1 MIFNLIGKNNGVNGS
16 VIKNNGT
23 GVFGPVV
30 GTIYSC
36 TKDLLPNSAG
46 INDFYY
52 VQEDNSLLV
61 GQGVGKP
68 LKEIT
73 GIIISD
79 SAGVNLNDYVTK
91 DALADNLDTVTNNIK
106 ALIPDITE
114 YMKSVDIQA
123 ALNTKAD
130 ASNVYSKTEVDALID
145 AIKAGTAD
153 LDLYLTK
160 ADADNAY
167 ALKNHTHD
175 MSSYLTAADIADF
188 TTSSDVDN
196 KIAAAVSGIGSG
208 DLTKADA
215 DTYYASIDHNHD
227 SQYYKKSETMSSSD
241 ISDAIASAITGVSAN
256 SLTKDQAALLYAPID
271 HKHSD
276 VYTKVETNT
285 QISAAIAAAGLAGN
299 KDVDLS
305 AYLTVTDADATYLK
319 KTDAVT
325 TAAVQAMID
334 GAGHLTNADIAGF
347 LDKDT
352 ADTLYQPVGTYLDQA
367 TADTLYQPI
376 GASSGGLDADT
387 VQNMIDNAGHLT
399 AADVATMQ
407 ADIDA
412 AKADASAAK
421 TAAEQAAQDAQDAKT
436 KAESVETIANDAKT
450 KAESAEAKADAA
462 KTTAETAQATAD
474 AAKTTADNAQA
485 TADNANTIA
494 NNAQAKADTNAA
506 DIANIQTNVTNIQA
520 DVQTAQ
526 STADAAKT
534 QAETNAATFADYVKT
549 ADLKGLVDQYI
560 KEYLAANGSGNSGS
574 SGDNSGGDTGGGT
587 FSYGSLT
594 PGVISTMNIPKNN
607 NGYIQ
612 LTELGC
618 KISEDQIIN
627 NKVHFYVMPGPT
639 AVGDYVAKNY
649 PEGLPIPMSFDGETE
664 ETLAY
669 KKIFTDNHLEYPGW
683 VNGFNNI
690 AGDDDATYDEI
701 SFTGYTILAGWV
713 FGIMMD

>member
-1 MIFNLIGKNNGVNGS
+1 MIFNLISKNNGVNGA

-23 GVFGPVV
+23 EVFTPVV

-36 TKDLLPNSAG
+36 TKDLLPKSAG

-61 GQGVGKP
+61 GQGAGKP

-73 GIIISD
+73 GVIISD

-91 DALADNLDTVTNNIK
+91 DALANNLDTVTNNIK

-160 ADADNAY
+160 ADADNTY

-188 TTSSDVDN
+188 TTNSDVDN
-196 KIAAAVSGIGSG
+196 KIAAAVSGVGSG

-215 DTYYASIDHNHD
+215 DTYYASIGHNHD

-325 TAAVQAMID
+325 TAAVQTMID
-334 GAGHLTNADIAGF
+334 NSGHLTNADIVGF

-352 ADTLYQPVGTYLDQA
+352 ADTLYQPVGTYLDKA

-376 GASSGGLDADT
+376 GTSASGGLDAKT
-387 VQNMIDNAGHLT
+387 VQSMIDNAGHLT

-407 ADIDA
+407 ADINA

-421 TAAEQAAQDAQDAKT
+421 ATATQAAQDAQDAKT

-450 KAESAEAKADAA
+450 KAEAAETKADAA
-462 KTTAETAQATAD
+462 KATAETA
-474 AAKTTADNAQA
+474 KTTAEAAQSA
-485 TADNANTIA
+485 ADTAKSIA
-494 NNAQAKADTNAA
+494 EGAQAKADANETN
-506 DIANIQTNVTNIQA
+506 INNINANITTLQTN
-520 DVQTAQ
+520 VQTAQ

-560 KEYLAANGSGNSGS
+560 KEYLATSGSGS
-574 SGDNSGGDTGGGT
+574 SGGDSGGNSGGDASGGT

-594 PGVISTMNIPKNN
+594 PGVITTLNIPAGGDGNISLTDFGCK
-607 NGYIQ
+607 
-612 LTELGC
+612 LTEDVVMAG
-618 KISEDQIIN
+618 
-627 NKVHFYVMPGPT
+627 KVHFYVMPGTT
-639 AVGDYVAKNY
+639 AVGDYVAKHY
-649 PEGLPIPMSFDGETE
+649 PEGLPIPISVDGPTDETR
-664 ETLAY
+664 AY
-669 KKIFTDNHLEYPGW
+669 DQIWKDHDLEYPGW
-683 VNGFNNI
+683 VSGF
-690 AGDDDATYDEI
+690 DTSTHDDADETFDI
-701 SFTGYTILAGWV
+701 VCMTGYTILAGWV
-713 FGIMMD
+713 FGIMIDPMD

>member
-1 MIFNLIGKNNGVNGS
+1 MIFNLISKNNGVNGA

-23 GVFGPVV
+23 EVFTPVV

-36 TKDLLPNSAG
+36 TKDLLPKSAG

-73 GIIISD
+73 GVIISD
-79 SAGVNLNDYVTK
+79 STGVNLNDYVTK

-160 ADADNAY
+160 ADADNTY

-188 TTSSDVDN
+188 TTNSDVDN
-196 KIAAAVSGIGSG
+196 KIAAAVSGVGSG

-215 DTYYASIDHNHD
+215 DTYYASIGHNHD

-325 TAAVQAMID
+325 TAAVQTMID
-334 GAGHLTNADIAGF
+334 NSGHLTNADIVGF

-352 ADTLYQPVGTYLDQA
+352 ADTLYQPAGTYLDKA

-376 GASSGGLDADT
+376 GTSSGGLDADT

-407 ADIDA
+407 ADINA

-450 KAESAEAKADAA
+450 KAEAAETKADAA
-462 KTTAETAQATAD
+462 KTTAETA
-474 AAKTTADNAQA
+474 KTTAEAAQSAADTAKA
-485 TADNANTIA
+485 TAEA
-494 NNAQAKADTNAA
+494 
-506 DIANIQTNVTNIQA
+506 
-520 DVQTAQ
+520 AQ
-526 STADAAKT
+526 SS
-534 QAETNAATFADYVKT
+534 
-549 ADLKGLVDQYI
+549 VDNI
-560 KEYLAANGSGNSGS
+560 NTYLASDEFKAILEKQMQDIFASSVENPDEDNGGSGDEENPGSGESGSGQGSGSGGSAGGSSTGGSTGTVTPGTKTTFSVQAQNNGSIDLS
-574 SGDNSGGDTGGGT
+574 S
-587 FSYGSLT
+587 L
-594 PGVISTMNIPKNN
+594 GVKFT
-607 NGYIQ
+607 
-612 LTELGC
+612 
-618 KISEDQIIN
+618 EDQILN
-627 NKVHFYVMPGPT
+627 NKIHFYVMPDST
-639 AVGDYVAKNY
+639 AIGSYVQTNH
-649 PEGLPIPMSFDGETE
+649 PEGLEIPISFDGETE
-664 ETLAY
+664 ETVAY
-669 KKIFTDNHLEYPGW
+669 DKIWSDNSLENPGYI
-683 VNGFNNI
+683 VSFDTSNGDDSNGFDVL
-690 AGDDDATYDEI
+690 GM
-701 SFTGYTILAGWV
+701 SSYTISAGWTL
-713 FGIMMD
+713 GILIDA

>member
-1 MIFNLIGKNNGVNGS
+1 MIFNLISKNNGVNGA

-23 GVFGPVV
+23 EVFTPVV

-36 TKDLLPNSAG
+36 TKDLLPKSAG

-61 GQGVGKP
+61 GQGAGKP

-73 GIIISD
+73 GVIISD

-91 DALADNLDTVTNNIK
+91 DALANNLDTVTNNIK

-160 ADADNAY
+160 ADADNTY

-188 TTSSDVDN
+188 TTNSDVDN
-196 KIAAAVSGIGSG
+196 KIAAAVSGVGSG

-215 DTYYASIDHNHD
+215 DTYYASIGHNHD

-325 TAAVQAMID
+325 TAAVQTMID
-334 GAGHLTNADIAGF
+334 NSGHLTNADIVGF

-352 ADTLYQPVGTYLDQA
+352 ADTLYQPVGTYLDKA

-376 GASSGGLDADT
+376 GTSASGGLDAKT
-387 VQNMIDNAGHLT
+387 VQSMIDNAGHLT

-407 ADIDA
+407 ADINA

-421 TAAEQAAQDAQDAKT
+421 ATATQAAQDAQDAKT

-450 KAESAEAKADAA
+450 KAEAAETKAEAAKA
-462 KTTAETAQATAD
+462 TAETAKTAAE
-474 AAKTTADNAQA
+474 AAQSAADTAKS
-485 TADNANTIA
+485 IA
-494 NNAQAKADTNAA
+494 EGAQAKADANETN
-506 DIANIQTNVTNIQA
+506 INNINANIATLQT

-560 KEYLAANGSGNSGS
+560 KEYLATSGSGS
-574 SGDNSGGDTGGGT
+574 SGDNTGGDTGGGT

>member
-1 MIFNLIGKNNGVNGS
+1 MIFNLISKNNGVNGA

-23 GVFGPVV
+23 DVFTPIV

-36 TKDLLPNSAG
+36 TKDLLPKSAG

-52 VQEDNSLLV
+52 VQENNSLLV
-61 GQGVGKP
+61 GQGAGKP

-73 GIIISD
+73 GVIISD

-106 ALIPDITE
+106 ALIPDITK
-114 YMKSVDIQA
+114 YMKSVDIHA

-145 AIKAGTAD
+145 AIKTGTAD

-160 ADADNAY
+160 TDANNTY

-188 TTSSDVDN
+188 TTNSDVDN
-196 KIAAAVSGIGSG
+196 KIAAAVSGVGSG

-215 DTYYASIDHNHD
+215 DTYYASISHNHD
-227 SQYYKKSETMSSSD
+227 GQYYKKSETMSSSD
-241 ISDAIASAITGVSAN
+241 ISDAIASAIAGVSEN
-256 SLTKDQAALLYAPID
+256 SLAKDQAALLYAPIN

-276 VYTKVETNT
+276 VYTKIETNT
-285 QISAAIAAAGLAGN
+285 QISAAIAAAGITGG

-305 AYLTVTDADATYLK
+305 AYLTITDADTTYLK

-334 GAGHLTNADIAGF
+334 SAGHLTNADIAGF

-352 ADTLYQPVGTYLDQA
+352 ADTLYQPTGAYLDKD

-407 ADIDA
+407 ADINA

-421 TAAEQAAQDAQDAKT
+421 TAAEQAAQNAQDAKT

-450 KAESAEAKADAA
+450 KAEAAETKADAA
-462 KTTAETAQATAD
+462 KTTAETA
-474 AAKTTADNAQA
+474 KTTAE
-485 TADNANTIA
+485 
-494 NNAQAKADTNAA
+494 
-506 DIANIQTNVTNIQA
+506 
-520 DVQTAQ
+520 TAQ
-526 STADAAKT
+526 SAADTAKATAEAA
-534 QAETNAATFADYVKT
+534 QNS
-549 ADLKGLVDQYI
+549 VDNI
-560 KEYLAANGSGNSGS
+560 NTYLASDEFKAILEKQMQDIFASSVENPGSGESGSGQGSGSGS
-574 SGDNSGGDTGGGT
+574 SAGGSSTGGSTGTVTPGTKTT
-587 FSYGSLT
+587 FS
-594 PGVISTMNIPKNN
+594 VQAQN
-607 NGYIQ
+607 NGSID
-612 LTELGC
+612 LSSLGV
-618 KISEDQIIN
+618 KFTEDQILN
-627 NKVHFYVMPGPT
+627 NKIHFYVMPDST
-639 AVGDYVAKNY
+639 AIGSYVQTNH
-649 PEGLPIPMSFDGETE
+649 PEGLEIPISFDGETE
-664 ETLAY
+664 ETVAY
-669 KKIFTDNHLEYPGW
+669 DKIWSDNSLENPGYI
-683 VNGFNNI
+683 VSFDTSNGDDSNGF
-690 AGDDDATYDEI
+690 DVLEM
-701 SFTGYTILAGWV
+701 SSYTISAGWTL
-713 FGIMMD
+713 GILIDA

>member
-23 GVFGPVV
+23 GVFSPVV

-73 GIIISD
+73 GVIISD
-79 SAGVNLNDYVTK
+79 STGVNLNDYVTK
-91 DALADNLDTVTNNIK
+91 DALANNLDTGTNNIK

-160 ADADNAY
+160 ADADNTY
-167 ALKNHTHD
+167 ALKDHTHD

-188 TTSSDVDN
+188 TTNSDVDN
-196 KIAAAVSGIGSG
+196 KIAAAVSGVGSG

-215 DTYYASIDHNHD
+215 DAYYADINHNHD
-227 SQYYKKSETMSSSD
+227 DQYYKKSETMNASD

-285 QISAAIAAAGLAGN
+285 QISTAIAAAGLAGDKN
-299 KDVDLS
+299 VDLS
-305 AYLTVTDADATYLK
+305 AYLTITDADTTYLK

-334 GAGHLTNADIAGF
+334 GAGHITNANIAGF

-352 ADTLYQPVGTYLDQA
+352 ADTLYQPVGTYLDKA

-376 GASSGGLDADT
+376 GTSSGGLDADT
-387 VQNMIDNAGHLT
+387 VQNMINNAGHLT

-407 ADIDA
+407 ADINT
-412 AKADASAAK
+412 AK
-421 TAAEQAAQDAQDAKT
+421 TAAEQAAQNAQDAKT

-450 KAESAEAKADAA
+450 KAESAEAKADTA
-462 KTTAETAQATAD
+462 KTTAETA
-474 AAKTTADNAQA
+474 KTTAEAAQSAADTAKA
-485 TADNANTIA
+485 TAEAAQNSVDNINT
-494 NNAQAKADTNAA
+494 
-506 DIANIQTNVTNIQA
+506 
-520 DVQTAQ
+520 
-526 STADAAKT
+526 
-534 QAETNAATFADYVKT
+534 
-549 ADLKGLVDQYI
+549 
-560 KEYLAANGSGNSGS
+560 YLASDEFKAILEKQMQDIFASSVENPNEDNGGSGDEENPGSGGSGSGQGSGSGS
-574 SGDNSGGDTGGGT
+574 SAGGSSTGGSTGTVTPGTKTT
-587 FSYGSLT
+587 FS
-594 PGVISTMNIPKNN
+594 VQAQN
-607 NGYIQ
+607 NGSID
-612 LTELGC
+612 LSSLGV
-618 KISEDQIIN
+618 KITEDQILN
-627 NKVHFYVMPGPT
+627 NKIHFYVMPDST
-639 AVGDYVAKNY
+639 AIGSYVQTNH
-649 PEGLPIPMSFDGETE
+649 PEGLEIPISFDGETE
-664 ETLAY
+664 ETVAY
-669 KKIFTDNHLEYPGW
+669 DKIWSDNSLENPGYI
-683 VNGFNNI
+683 VSFDTSNGDDSNGFDVL
-690 AGDDDATYDEI
+690 GM
-701 SFTGYTILAGWV
+701 SSYTISAGWTL
-713 FGIMMD
+713 GILIDA

>member
-23 GVFGPVV
+23 GVFSPVV

-36 TKDLLPNSAG
+36 TKDLLPASAG

-52 VQEDNSLLV
+52 IQDDNSLLV
-61 GQGVGKP
+61 GQGAGKP
-68 LKEIT
+68 LKKIT
-73 GIIISD
+73 GIVISD
-79 SAGVNLNDYVTK
+79 SAGIDLSNYVTK
-91 DALADNLDTVTNNIK
+91 DDLTDDLDVVTNNIK
-106 ALIPDITE
+106 ALIPDITK

-130 ASNVYSKTEVDALID
+130 VSNTYSKNEVDALIN
-145 AIKAGTAD
+145 AIKAGTAS

-160 ADADNAY
+160 ADANSKY

-175 MSSYLTAADIADF
+175 MSSYLTASDVADF
-188 TTSSDVDN
+188 ATNSDVDS
-196 KIAAAVSGIGSG
+196 KIAAAVSGMGAG
-208 DLTKADA
+208 DLSKADA
-215 DTYYASIDHNHD
+215 DTYYANINHTHD
-227 SQYYKKSETMSSSD
+227 SQYYKKSETMTSSD
-241 ISDAIASAITGVSAN
+241 ISDAITNAIIGVSAN
-256 SLTKDQAALLYAPID
+256 TLTKDQAALLYAPIN
-271 HKHSD
+271 HKHND

-285 QISAAIAAAGLAGN
+285 QISAAIAAAGLTGN

-305 AYLTVTDADATYLK
+305 AYLTITDADSTYLK

-325 TAAVQAMID
+325 AAAVQTMID
-334 GAGHLTNADIAGF
+334 SAGHLTNADIAGL
-347 LDKDT
+347 LDKNT
-352 ADTLYQPVGTYLDQA
+352 ANTLYQPVGIYLDKD

-376 GASSGGLDADT
+376 GASSGIDADT
-387 VQNMIDNAGHLT
+387 VQSMIDNAGHLT
-399 AADVATMQ
+399 AADIATMQ

-450 KAESAEAKADAA
+450 KAEAANAKADTA

-474 AAKTTADNAQA
+474 AAKTAADNAQA
-485 TADNANTIA
+485 TADNANTAA
-494 NNAQAKADTNAA
+494 NNAQAKADANAA
-506 DIANIQTNVTNIQA
+506 DIANLQT

-560 KEYLAANGSGNSGS
+560 KDYLANNSSSSGSGSDAG
-574 SGDNSGGDTGGGT
+574 GDTGGGDTGGGT
-587 FSYGSLT
+587 AAYGSLT

-627 NKVHFYVMPGPT
+627 NQVHFYVMPGST

-669 KKIFTDNHLEYPGW
+669 KKIFSDNHLEYPGW
-683 VNGFNNI
+683 INGFNNV
-690 AGDDDATYDEI
+690 AGDDDGTYDEI
-701 SFTGYTILAGWV
+701 CFTGYTILAGWV

>member
-36 TKDLLPNSAG
+36 TKDLLPKSAG

-114 YMKSVDIQA
+114 YMKSVDIQT

-160 ADADNAY
+160 ADADNTY

-305 AYLTVTDADATYLK
+305 AYLTITDADATYLK

-325 TAAVQAMID
+325 TAAVQTMID

-352 ADTLYQPVGTYLDQA
+352 ADTLYQPVGTYLDKA

-376 GASSGGLDADT
+376 GTSSSGGLDAKT
-387 VQNMIDNAGHLT
+387 VQSMIDNAGHLT

-407 ADIDA
+407 ADINA

-421 TAAEQAAQDAQDAKT
+421 ATATQAAQDAQDAKT
-436 KAESVETIANDAKT
+436 KAESIETIANDAKT
-450 KAESAEAKADAA
+450 KAEAAETKADAA
-462 KTTAETAQATAD
+462 KTTAETA
-474 AAKTTADNAQA
+474 KTTAEAAQSA
-485 TADNANTIA
+485 ADTAKSIA
-494 NNAQAKADTNAA
+494 EGAQAKAE
-506 DIANIQTNVTNIQA
+506 ANETSINNINTNITTLQT

-560 KEYLAANGSGNSGS
+560 KEYLATSSSGS
-574 SGDNSGGDTGGGT
+574 SGDNTGGDSGGNSGGT

-594 PGVISTMNIPKNN
+594 PGVISTLNIPEGGDGNISLTDFGCK
-607 NGYIQ
+607 
-612 LTELGC
+612 LTEDVVMAG
-618 KISEDQIIN
+618 
-627 NKVHFYVMPGPT
+627 KVHFYVMPGTT

-649 PEGLPIPMSFDGETE
+649 PEGLPIPISVDGPTDETR
-664 ETLAY
+664 AY
-669 KKIFTDNHLEYPGW
+669 DQIWKDHDLEYPGW
-683 VNGFNNI
+683 VSGF
-690 AGDDDATYDEI
+690 DTSTHDDADETFDI
-701 SFTGYTILAGWV
+701 VCMTGYTILAGWV
-713 FGIMMD
+713 FGIMIDPMD

>member
-1 MIFNLIGKNNGVNGS
+1 MAKKLVLLETMAFNTSDENVYTYRSSDGWKQYVNQGKPGEGDGS
-16 VIKNNGT
+16 SSGN
-23 GVFGPVV
+23 PA
-30 GTIYSC
+30 
-36 TKDLLPNSAG
+36 D
-46 INDFYY
+46 
-52 VQEDNSLLV
+52 SLLE
-61 GQGVGKP
+61 
-68 LKEIT
+68 L
-73 GIIISD
+73 D
-79 SAGVNLNDYVTK
+79 SAGAITTKNGTK
-91 DALADNLDTVTNNIK
+91 DIVPNNNMEGNIGTGSKKWAKVNAGEVVSAKVITNELIADKISGKIAAETVSKIEQNGTDLTVTYANGNK
-106 ALIPDITE
+106 ETFTVSG
-114 YMKSVDIQA
+114 SVD
-123 ALNTKAD
+123 LTD
-130 ASNVYSKTEVDALID
+130 
-145 AIKAGTAD
+145 
-153 LDLYLTK
+153 YLK
-160 ADADNAY
+160 SADADTKFALVNHNHDLSAY
-167 ALKNHTHD
+167 ALKD
-175 MSSYLTAADIADF
+175 DIKDL
-188 TTSSDVDN
+188 VN
-196 KIAAAVSGIGSG
+196 KT
-208 DLTKADA
+208 DADA
-215 DTYYASIDHNHD
+215 SYAPLNHDHN
-227 SQYYKKSETMSSSD
+227 SD
-241 ISDAIASAITGVSAN
+241 
-256 SLTKDQAALLYAPID
+256 Y
-271 HKHSD
+271 
-276 VYTKVETNT
+276 YTKVEVNTN
-285 QISAAIAAAGLAGN
+285 IAAAIAAAELN
-299 KDVDLS
+299 DKDVDLS
-305 AYLTVTDADATYLK
+305 AYLTITDADATYLK

-560 KEYLAANGSGNSGS
+560 KDYLAASGSGNSGS

>member
-1 MIFNLIGKNNGVNGS
+1 MIFNLISKNNGVNGA

-23 GVFGPVV
+23 DVFTPVV

-36 TKDLLPNSAG
+36 TKDLLPQSAG

-61 GQGVGKP
+61 GQGAGKP

-91 DALADNLDTVTNNIK
+91 DALKNNLDAVTNNIK

-114 YMKSVDIQA
+114 YMKSVDIHA

-160 ADADNAY
+160 ADADNTY

-188 TTSSDVDN
+188 TTNSDVDN
-196 KIAAAVSGIGSG
+196 KIAAAVSGVGSG

-215 DTYYASIDHNHD
+215 DTYYASIGHNHD

-256 SLTKDQAALLYAPID
+256 TLTKDQAALLYAPID

-276 VYTKVETNT
+276 VYTKIETNT

-305 AYLTVTDADATYLK
+305 AYLTITDADATYLK

-334 GAGHLTNADIAGF
+334 SAGHLTNADIVGF

-352 ADTLYQPVGTYLDQA
+352 ADTLYQPVGTYLDKA

-376 GASSGGLDADT
+376 GASSSGGLDADT

-407 ADIDA
+407 ADINA

-421 TAAEQAAQDAQDAKT
+421 TTATQAAQDAQAAKT
-436 KAESVETIANDAKT
+436 KAESVETIANNANA
-450 KAESAEAKADAA
+450 KAEAAKNKADAA
-462 KTTAETAQATAD
+462 QSTADTAKATAD
-474 AAKTTADNAQA
+474 TAKS
-485 TADNANTIA
+485 IA
-494 NNAQAKADTNAA
+494 EGAQAKAE
-506 DIANIQTNVTNIQA
+506 ANETNINNINTNIAALQT

-549 ADLKGLVDQYI
+549 ADLKGLVNQYI
-560 KEYLAANGSGNSGS
+560 KEYLAASGSGS
-574 SGDNSGGDTGGGT
+574 SGSDSGGDSGGDTGGGT

-594 PGVISTMNIPKNN
+594 PGVITTMEIPEKN

-618 KISEDQIIN
+618 KISEEQVLS
-627 NKVHFYVMPGPT
+627 NKVHFYVMPGST

-669 KKIFTDNHLEYPGW
+669 KQIFIDNHLEYPGW

-690 AGDDDATYDEI
+690 AGDDDGTFDEI

>member
-23 GVFGPVV
+23 GVFGPIV

-36 TKDLLPNSAG
+36 TKDLLPKSAG

-160 ADADNAY
+160 ADADNTY

-196 KIAAAVSGIGSG
+196 KIAAAVSGVGSG

-215 DTYYASIDHNHD
+215 DTYYAS
-227 SQYYKKSETMSSSD
+227 
-241 ISDAIASAITGVSAN
+241 
-256 SLTKDQAALLYAPID
+256 ID

-334 GAGHLTNADIAGF
+334 GAGHVTNADIAGF

-352 ADTLYQPVGTYLDQA
+352 ADTLYQPTGTYLDKD

-387 VQNMIDNAGHLT
+387 VQSMINNAGHLT
-399 AADVATMQ
+399 ATDVATMQ
-407 ADIDA
+407 ADINA

-421 TAAEQAAQDAQDAKT
+421 TAAEQAAQNAQDAKT

-462 KTTAETAQATAD
+462 KTTAETA
-474 AAKTTADNAQA
+474 KTTAEAAQSA
-485 TADNANTIA
+485 ADTAKSIAEGAQSKAEANETNINNINANIT
-494 NNAQAKADTNAA
+494 TL
-506 DIANIQTNVTNIQA
+506 QTN
-520 DVQTAQ
+520 VQTAQ

-560 KEYLAANGSGNSGS
+560 KEYLATSGSGS
-574 SGDNSGGDTGGGT
+574 SGGNTGGDSGGNSGGDTGGGT

-594 PGVISTMNIPKNN
+594 PGVISTLNIPAGGDGNISLTDFGCK
-607 NGYIQ
+607 
-612 LTELGC
+612 LTEDVVMAG
-618 KISEDQIIN
+618 
-627 NKVHFYVMPGPT
+627 KVHFYVMPGTT
-639 AVGDYVAKNY
+639 AVGDYVAKHY
-649 PEGLPIPMSFDGETE
+649 PEGLPIPISVDGPTDETR
-664 ETLAY
+664 TY
-669 KKIFTDNHLEYPGW
+669 DQIWKDNDLEYPGW
-683 VNGFNNI
+683 VSGF
-690 AGDDDATYDEI
+690 DTSTHDDADETFDI
-701 SFTGYTILAGWV
+701 VCMTGYTILAGWV
-713 FGIMMD
+713 FGIMIDPMD

>member
-1 MIFNLIGKNNGVNGS
+1 MIFNLISKNNGVNGA

-23 GVFGPVV
+23 DVFAPVV

-36 TKDLLPNSAG
+36 AKDSLPKSAG

-52 VQEDNSLLV
+52 VQENNSLLV
-61 GQGVGKP
+61 GQGAGKP

-73 GIIISD
+73 GVIISD

-91 DALADNLDTVTNNIK
+91 DALANNLDTVTNNIK

-160 ADADNAY
+160 ADADNTY

-188 TTSSDVDN
+188 TTNSDVDN
-196 KIAAAVSGIGSG
+196 KIAAAVSGVGSG

-215 DTYYASIDHNHD
+215 DTYYASIGHNHD
-227 SQYYKKSETMSSSD
+227 GQYYKKSETMSSSD

-285 QISAAIAAAGLAGN
+285 QISTAIAAAGLAGD

-305 AYLTVTDADATYLK
+305 AYLTITDADTTYLK

-334 GAGHLTNADIAGF
+334 GAGHITNADIAGF

-352 ADTLYQPVGTYLDQA
+352 ADTLYQPAGTYLDKD

-407 ADIDA
+407 ADVNA

-421 TAAEQAAQDAQDAKT
+421 TAAEQAAQNAQDAKT

-450 KAESAEAKADAA
+450 KAEAAETKADAA
-462 KTTAETAQATAD
+462 KTTAETA
-474 AAKTTADNAQA
+474 KTTAE
-485 TADNANTIA
+485 
-494 NNAQAKADTNAA
+494 
-506 DIANIQTNVTNIQA
+506 
-520 DVQTAQ
+520 TAQ
-526 STADAAKT
+526 SAADTAKATAEAA
-534 QAETNAATFADYVKT
+534 QNS
-549 ADLKGLVDQYI
+549 VDNI
-560 KEYLAANGSGNSGS
+560 NTYLASDEFKAILEKQMQDIFASSVENPGSGESGSGQGSGSGS
-574 SGDNSGGDTGGGT
+574 SAGGSSTGGSTGTVTPGTKTT
-587 FSYGSLT
+587 FS
-594 PGVISTMNIPKNN
+594 VQAQN
-607 NGYIQ
+607 NGSID
-612 LTELGC
+612 LSSLGV
-618 KISEDQIIN
+618 KFTEDQILN
-627 NKVHFYVMPGPT
+627 NKIHFYVMPDST
-639 AVGDYVAKNY
+639 AIGSYVQTNH
-649 PEGLPIPMSFDGETE
+649 PEGLEIPISFDGETE
-664 ETLAY
+664 ETVAY
-669 KKIFTDNHLEYPGW
+669 GKIWSDNSLENPGYI
-683 VNGFNNI
+683 VSFDTSNGDDSNGF
-690 AGDDDATYDEI
+690 DVLEM
-701 SFTGYTILAGWV
+701 SSYTISAGWTL
-713 FGIMMD
+713 GILIDA

>member
-1 MIFNLIGKNNGVNGS
+1 MIFNLISKNNGVNGA

-23 GVFGPVV
+23 DVFTPIV

-36 TKDLLPNSAG
+36 TKDLLPKSAG

-52 VQEDNSLLV
+52 VQENNSLLV
-61 GQGVGKP
+61 GQGAGKP

-73 GIIISD
+73 GVIISD

-106 ALIPDITE
+106 ALIPDITK
-114 YMKSVDIQA
+114 YMKSVDIHA

-145 AIKAGTAD
+145 AIKTGTAD

-160 ADADNAY
+160 TDANNTY

-188 TTSSDVDN
+188 TTNSDVDN
-196 KIAAAVSGIGSG
+196 KIAAAVSGVGSG

-215 DTYYASIDHNHD
+215 DTYYASISHNHD
-227 SQYYKKSETMSSSD
+227 GQYYKKSETMSSSD
-241 ISDAIASAITGVSAN
+241 ISDAIASAIAGVSEN
-256 SLTKDQAALLYAPID
+256 SLAKDQAALLYAPIN

-276 VYTKVETNT
+276 VYTKIETNT
-285 QISAAIAAAGLAGN
+285 QISAAIAAAGITGG

-305 AYLTVTDADATYLK
+305 AYLTITDADTTYLK

-334 GAGHLTNADIAGF
+334 SAGHLTNADIAGF

-352 ADTLYQPVGTYLDQA
+352 ADTLYQPTGAYLDKD

-407 ADIDA
+407 ADINA

-421 TAAEQAAQDAQDAKT
+421 TAAEQAAQNAQDAKT

-450 KAESAEAKADAA
+450 KAEAAETKADAA
-462 KTTAETAQATAD
+462 KTTAETA
-474 AAKTTADNAQA
+474 KTTAE
-485 TADNANTIA
+485 
-494 NNAQAKADTNAA
+494 
-506 DIANIQTNVTNIQA
+506 
-520 DVQTAQ
+520 TAQ
-526 STADAAKT
+526 SAADTAKATAEAA
-534 QAETNAATFADYVKT
+534 QNS
-549 ADLKGLVDQYI
+549 VDNI
-560 KEYLAANGSGNSGS
+560 NTYLASDEFKAILEKQMQDIFASSVENPDEDNGGSGDEENPGSGESGSGQGSGSGS
-574 SGDNSGGDTGGGT
+574 SAGGSSTGGSTGTVTPGTKTT
-587 FSYGSLT
+587 FS
-594 PGVISTMNIPKNN
+594 VQAQN
-607 NGYIQ
+607 NGSID
-612 LTELGC
+612 LSSLGV
-618 KISEDQIIN
+618 KFTEDQILN
-627 NKVHFYVMPGPT
+627 NKIHFYVMPDST
-639 AVGDYVAKNY
+639 AIGSYVQTNH
-649 PEGLPIPMSFDGETE
+649 PEGLEIPISFDGETE
-664 ETLAY
+664 VTVAY
-669 KKIFTDNHLEYPGW
+669 DKTWSDNSLENPGYI
-683 VNGFNNI
+683 VSFDTSNGDDSNGF
-690 AGDDDATYDEI
+690 DVLEM
-701 SFTGYTILAGWV
+701 SSYTISAGWTL
-713 FGIMMD
+713 GILIDA

>member
-1 MIFNLIGKNNGVNGS
+1 MIFNLISKNNGVNGA

-23 GVFGPVV
+23 EVFTPVV

-36 TKDLLPNSAG
+36 TKDLLPKSAG

-73 GIIISD
+73 GVIISD
-79 SAGVNLNDYVTK
+79 STGVNLNDYVTK

-145 AIKAGTAD
+145 AINAGTAD
-153 LDLYLTK
+153 LDLY
-160 ADADNAY
+160 
-167 ALKNHTHD
+167 
-175 MSSYLTAADIADF
+175 
-188 TTSSDVDN
+188 
-196 KIAAAVSGIGSG
+196 
-208 DLTKADA
+208 LTKADA

-334 GAGHLTNADIAGF
+334 GAGHVTNADIAGF
-347 LDKDT
+347 LDKNT
-352 ADTLYQPVGTYLDQA
+352 ADTLYQPVGTYLDKD

-407 ADIDA
+407 ADINA

-506 DIANIQTNVTNIQA
+506 DIANIQTNVTNLQA

-534 QAETNAATFADYVKT
+534 QAETNAATFANYVKT

-574 SGDNSGGDTGGGT
+574 SGDNTGGDSGGNSGGT

-594 PGVISTMNIPKNN
+594 PGVISTLNIPEGGDGNISLTDFGCK
-607 NGYIQ
+607 
-612 LTELGC
+612 LTEDVVMAG
-618 KISEDQIIN
+618 
-627 NKVHFYVMPGPT
+627 KVHFYVMPGTT

-649 PEGLPIPMSFDGETE
+649 PEGLPIPISVDGPTDETR
-664 ETLAY
+664 AY
-669 KKIFTDNHLEYPGW
+669 DQIWKDHDLEYPGW
-683 VNGFNNI
+683 VSGF
-690 AGDDDATYDEI
+690 DTSTHDDADETYDI
-701 SFTGYTILAGWV
+701 VCMTGYTILAGWV
-713 FGIMMD
+713 FGIMIDPMD

>member
-160 ADADNAY
+160 ADADNTY

-188 TTSSDVDN
+188 TTNSDVDN
-196 KIAAAVSGIGSG
+196 KIAAAVSGVGSG

-215 DTYYASIDHNHD
+215 DTYYASIGHNHD

-325 TAAVQAMID
+325 TAAVQTMID
-334 GAGHLTNADIAGF
+334 NSGHLTNADIVGF

-352 ADTLYQPVGTYLDQA
+352 ADTLYQPAGTYLDKA

-376 GASSGGLDADT
+376 GTSSGGLDADT

-407 ADIDA
+407 ADINA

-450 KAESAEAKADAA
+450 KAEAAETKADAA
-462 KTTAETAQATAD
+462 KTTAETA
-474 AAKTTADNAQA
+474 KTTAEAAQSAADTAKA
-485 TADNANTIA
+485 TAEA
-494 NNAQAKADTNAA
+494 
-506 DIANIQTNVTNIQA
+506 
-520 DVQTAQ
+520 AQ
-526 STADAAKT
+526 SS
-534 QAETNAATFADYVKT
+534 
-549 ADLKGLVDQYI
+549 VDNI
-560 KEYLAANGSGNSGS
+560 NTYLASDEFKAILEKQMQDIFASSVENPDEDNGGSGDEENPGSGESGSGQGSGSGGSAGGSSTGGSTGTVTPGTKTTFSVQAQNNGSIDLS
-574 SGDNSGGDTGGGT
+574 S
-587 FSYGSLT
+587 L
-594 PGVISTMNIPKNN
+594 GVKFT
-607 NGYIQ
+607 
-612 LTELGC
+612 
-618 KISEDQIIN
+618 EDQILN
-627 NKVHFYVMPGPT
+627 NKIHFYVMPDST
-639 AVGDYVAKNY
+639 AIGSYVQTNH
-649 PEGLPIPMSFDGETE
+649 PEGLEIPISFDGETE
-664 ETLAY
+664 ETVAY
-669 KKIFTDNHLEYPGW
+669 DKIWSDNSLENPGYI
-683 VNGFNNI
+683 VSFDTSNGDDSNGF
-690 AGDDDATYDEI
+690 DVLEM
-701 SFTGYTILAGWV
+701 SSYTISAGWTL
-713 FGIMMD
+713 GILIDA

>member
-1 MIFNLIGKNNGVNGS
+1 MIFNLISKNNGVNGA

-23 GVFGPVV
+23 DVFTPVV

-36 TKDLLPNSAG
+36 TKDLLPKSAG

-52 VQEDNSLLV
+52 VQENNSLLV
-61 GQGVGKP
+61 GQGAGKP

-73 GIIISD
+73 SVIISD

-106 ALIPDITE
+106 ALIPDITK
-114 YMKSVDIQA
+114 YMKSVDIHA

-145 AIKAGTAD
+145 AIKTGTAD

-160 ADADNAY
+160 TDANNTY
-167 ALKNHTHD
+167 ALKSHTHD
-175 MSSYLTAADIADF
+175 MSSYLTAVDIADF
-188 TTSSDVDN
+188 TTNSDVDN
-196 KIAAAVSGIGSG
+196 KIAAAVSGVGSG

-215 DTYYASIDHNHD
+215 DTYYASISHNHD
-227 SQYYKKSETMSSSD
+227 GQYYKKSETMSSSG
-241 ISDAIASAITGVSAN
+241 ISDAIASAIAGVSEN
-256 SLTKDQAALLYAPID
+256 SLAKDQAALLYAPIN

-285 QISAAIAAAGLAGN
+285 QISAAIAAAGITGG

-305 AYLTVTDADATYLK
+305 AYLTITDADTTYLK

-334 GAGHLTNADIAGF
+334 SAGHVTNADIAGF
-347 LDKDT
+347 LDKNT
-352 ADTLYQPVGTYLDQA
+352 ADTLYQPAGTYLDKA

-376 GASSGGLDADT
+376 GASSGLDADT

-399 AADVATMQ
+399 AADIATMQ

-412 AKADASAAK
+412 AKAGALAAK

-436 KAESVETIANDAKT
+436 KAESVETIANNAKT
-450 KAESAEAKADAA
+450 KAESAEAKADSA

-506 DIANIQTNVTNIQA
+506 DIANIQTNVTNLQA

-549 ADLKGLVDQYI
+549 ADLKGLVNQYI
-560 KEYLAANGSGNSGS
+560 KEYLAASGSGDSGS
-574 SGDNSGGDTGGGT
+574 SGDVSGGDTGGGT

-627 NKVHFYVMPGPT
+627 KQVHFYVMPGQT

-683 VNGFNNI
+683 VDGFNNI
-690 AGDDDATYDEI
+690 AGDDDGTYDEI

>member
-1 MIFNLIGKNNGVNGS
+1 MIFNLISKNNGVNGA

-23 GVFGPVV
+23 DVFTPVV

-36 TKDLLPNSAG
+36 TKDLLPKSAG

-73 GIIISD
+73 GVIISD

-106 ALIPDITE
+106 ALIPDITK
-114 YMKSVDIQA
+114 YMKSVDIHA

-145 AIKAGTAD
+145 AIKTGTAD

-160 ADADNAY
+160 TDANNTY

-188 TTSSDVDN
+188 TTNSDVDN
-196 KIAAAVSGIGSG
+196 KIAAAVSGVGSG

-215 DTYYASIDHNHD
+215 DTYYASISHNHD
-227 SQYYKKSETMSSSD
+227 GQYYKKSETMSSSD
-241 ISDAIASAITGVSAN
+241 ISDAIASAIAGVSEN
-256 SLTKDQAALLYAPID
+256 SLAKDQAALLYAPIN

-276 VYTKVETNT
+276 VYTKIETNT
-285 QISAAIAAAGLAGN
+285 QISAAIAAAGITGG

-305 AYLTVTDADATYLK
+305 AYLTITDADTTYLK

-334 GAGHLTNADIAGF
+334 SAGHLTNADIAGF

-352 ADTLYQPVGTYLDQA
+352 ADTLYQPTGAYLDKD

-376 GASSGGLDADT
+376 GASSGGLDAKT
-387 VQNMIDNAGHLT
+387 VQSMIDNAGHLT

-407 ADIDA
+407 ADINA

-421 TAAEQAAQDAQDAKT
+421 ATSTQAAQDAQDAKT

-450 KAESAEAKADAA
+450 KAEAAETKADAA
-462 KTTAETAQATAD
+462 KATAETAKTTAEAAQSAAD
-474 AAKTTADNAQA
+474 TAKTTAEA
-485 TADNANTIA
+485 
-494 NNAQAKADTNAA
+494 
-506 DIANIQTNVTNIQA
+506 
-520 DVQTAQ
+520 AQ
-526 STADAAKT
+526 SS
-534 QAETNAATFADYVKT
+534 
-549 ADLKGLVDQYI
+549 VDNI
-560 KEYLAANGSGNSGS
+560 NTYLASDEFKAILEKQMQDIFASSVENPDEDNGGSGDEENPGSGESGSGQGSGSGS
-574 SGDNSGGDTGGGT
+574 SAGGSSTGGSTGTVTPGTKTT
-587 FSYGSLT
+587 FS
-594 PGVISTMNIPKNN
+594 VQAQN
-607 NGYIQ
+607 NGSID
-612 LTELGC
+612 LSSLGV
-618 KISEDQIIN
+618 KFTEDQILN
-627 NKVHFYVMPGPT
+627 NKIHFYVMPDST
-639 AVGDYVAKNY
+639 AIGSYVQTNH
-649 PEGLPIPMSFDGETE
+649 PEGLEIPISFDGETE
-664 ETLAY
+664 ETVAY
-669 KKIFTDNHLEYPGW
+669 DKIWSDNSLENPGYI
-683 VNGFNNI
+683 VSFDTSNGDDSNGF
-690 AGDDDATYDEI
+690 DVLEM
-701 SFTGYTILAGWV
+701 SSYTISAGWTL
-713 FGIMMD
+713 GILVDA

>member
-1 MIFNLIGKNNGVNGS
+1 MIFNLISKNNGVNGA

-23 GVFGPVV
+23 EVFTPVV

-36 TKDLLPNSAG
+36 TKDLLPKSAG

-61 GQGVGKP
+61 GQGAGKP

-73 GIIISD
+73 GVIISD

-91 DALADNLDTVTNNIK
+91 DALANNLDTITNNIK

-160 ADADNAY
+160 ADADNTY

-188 TTSSDVDN
+188 TTNSDVDN
-196 KIAAAVSGIGSG
+196 KIAAAVSGVGSG

-215 DTYYASIDHNHD
+215 DTYYASIGHNHD

-256 SLTKDQAALLYAPID
+256 SLTKDQAALLYAQID

-325 TAAVQAMID
+325 TAAVQTMID
-334 GAGHLTNADIAGF
+334 NSGHLTNADIVGF

-352 ADTLYQPVGTYLDQA
+352 ADTLYQPVGTYLDKA

-376 GASSGGLDADT
+376 GTSASGGLDAKT
-387 VQNMIDNAGHLT
+387 VQSMIDNAGHLT

-407 ADIDA
+407 ADINA

-421 TAAEQAAQDAQDAKT
+421 ATATQAAQDAQDAKT

-450 KAESAEAKADAA
+450 KAEAAETKADAA
-462 KTTAETAQATAD
+462 KATAETAKTAAD
-474 AAKTTADNAQA
+474 TAKS
-485 TADNANTIA
+485 IA
-494 NNAQAKADTNAA
+494 EGAQAKADANETN
-506 DIANIQTNVTNIQA
+506 INNINANITTLQT

-574 SGDNSGGDTGGGT
+574 SGDNTGGNSGGNSGGT

-594 PGVISTMNIPKNN
+594 PGVISTLNIPKGGDGNISLTDF
-607 NGYIQ
+607 GCK
-612 LTELGC
+612 LTEDIVMAG
-618 KISEDQIIN
+618 
-627 NKVHFYVMPGPT
+627 KVHFYVMPGTT

-649 PEGLPIPMSFDGETE
+649 PEGLPIPISVNGPTDETR
-664 ETLAY
+664 AY
-669 KKIFTDNHLEYPGW
+669 DQIWKDHDLEYPGW
-683 VNGFNNI
+683 VSGF
-690 AGDDDATYDEI
+690 DTSTHDDADETYDI
-701 SFTGYTILAGWV
+701 VCMTGYTILAGWV
-713 FGIMMD
+713 FGIMIDPMD

>member
-1 MIFNLIGKNNGVNGS
+1 MIFNLISKNNGVNGA

-23 GVFGPVV
+23 EVFTPVV

-36 TKDLLPNSAG
+36 TKDLLPKSAG

-73 GIIISD
+73 GVIISD
-79 SAGVNLNDYVTK
+79 STGVNLNDYVTK

-188 TTSSDVDN
+188 TTNSDVDN
-196 KIAAAVSGIGSG
+196 KIAAAVSRVGSG

-215 DTYYASIDHNHD
+215 DTYYASIGHNHD

-325 TAAVQAMID
+325 TAAVQTMID
-334 GAGHLTNADIAGF
+334 NSGHLTNADIVGF

-352 ADTLYQPVGTYLDQA
+352 ADTLYQPAGTYLDKA

-376 GASSGGLDADT
+376 GTSSGGLDADT

-407 ADIDA
+407 ADINA

-450 KAESAEAKADAA
+450 KAEAAETKADAA
-462 KTTAETAQATAD
+462 KTTAETA
-474 AAKTTADNAQA
+474 KTTAEAAQSAADTAKA
-485 TADNANTIA
+485 TAEA
-494 NNAQAKADTNAA
+494 
-506 DIANIQTNVTNIQA
+506 
-520 DVQTAQ
+520 AQ
-526 STADAAKT
+526 SS
-534 QAETNAATFADYVKT
+534 
-549 ADLKGLVDQYI
+549 VDNI
-560 KEYLAANGSGNSGS
+560 NTYLASDEFKAILEKQMQDIFASSVENPDEDNGGSGDEENPGSGESGSGQGSGSGGSAGGSSTGGSTGTVTPGTKTTFSVQAQNNGSIDLS
-574 SGDNSGGDTGGGT
+574 S
-587 FSYGSLT
+587 L
-594 PGVISTMNIPKNN
+594 GVKFT
-607 NGYIQ
+607 
-612 LTELGC
+612 
-618 KISEDQIIN
+618 EDQILN
-627 NKVHFYVMPGPT
+627 NKIHFYVMPDST
-639 AVGDYVAKNY
+639 AIGSYVQTNH
-649 PEGLPIPMSFDGETE
+649 PEGLEIPISFDGETE
-664 ETLAY
+664 ETVAY
-669 KKIFTDNHLEYPGW
+669 DKIWSDNSLENPGYI
-683 VNGFNNI
+683 VSFDTSNGDDSNGF
-690 AGDDDATYDEI
+690 DVLEM
-701 SFTGYTILAGWV
+701 SSYTISAGWTL
-713 FGIMMD
+713 GILIDA